1 MQRGADLLLVSG
13 GGGWFGRGPAA
24 AAAVDSEGEWQ
35 QGPIQGPGKR
45 GKRQMLG
52 GRREIGAAAQ
62 LLRERCEKERREELR
77 ERAAALLLRRRG
89 RRGVE
94 GSKIWASLW
103 ARPVSS
109 FPFFPFS
116 FSSFFYP
123 SCCFWT
129 VIRRRLASP
138 RRRRLGVRKVGER
151 RNSPYRLKNYG

>member
-13 GGGWFGRGPAA
+13 GGGGWFGRGPAAA

-77 ERAAALLLRRRG
+77 ERDARESGGAAAAAAKRAQRG
-89 RRGVE
+89 
-94 GSKIWASLW
+94 
-103 ARPVSS
+103 
-109 FPFFPFS
+109 
-116 FSSFFYP
+116 
-123 SCCFWT
+123 
-129 VIRRRLASP
+129 
-138 RRRRLGVRKVGER
+138 
-151 RNSPYRLKNYG
+151 

>member
-1 MQRGADLLLVSG
+1 LCSKANSG
-13 GGGWFGRGPAA
+13 GGRFRR
-24 AAAVDSEGEWQ
+24 GEWQ

-94 GSKIWASLW
+94 GGCYLGLGCLRRGKIWASSW
-103 ARPVSS
+103 ARPVSFS

-138 RRRRLGVRKVGER
+138 RRRLDFA
-151 RNSPYRLKNYG
+151 

>member
-13 GGGWFGRGPAA
+13 GGGWFGRGP
-24 AAAVDSEGEWQ
+24 AAVDSEGEWQ

-62 LLRERCEKERREELR
+62 LLRDRCKKERREELR
-77 ERAAALLLRRRG
+77 ERAAALLLRRG

-94 GSKIWASLW
+94 GGCYLGLGCLRRGKIWASSW
-103 ARPVSS
+103 ARPVSFS

-138 RRRRLGVRKVGER
+138 RRRLDFA
-151 RNSPYRLKNYG
+151 

>member
-13 GGGWFGRGPAA
+13 GGGWFGRGPA

-77 ERAAALLLRRRG
+77 ERDARESGGAAAAKKRAQRG
-89 RRGVE
+89 
-94 GSKIWASLW
+94 
-103 ARPVSS
+103 
-109 FPFFPFS
+109 
-116 FSSFFYP
+116 
-123 SCCFWT
+123 
-129 VIRRRLASP
+129 
-138 RRRRLGVRKVGER
+138 
-151 RNSPYRLKNYG
+151 

>member
-24 AAAVDSEGEWQ
+24 VAVDSEGEWQ

-77 ERAAALLLRRRG
+77 EREMRERAAVLLLRRG

-94 GSKIWASLW
+94 GGCYLGLGCLRRGKIWASSW
-103 ARPVSS
+103 ARPVYFS

-138 RRRRLGVRKVGER
+138 RRRLDFA
-151 RNSPYRLKNYG
+151 